1 MNTIV
6 RLYSEDKY
14 EINKFLN
21 NFCSDIYTNKNEE
34 MLEWQKI
41 YPNPLELADII
52 GAYIENNDKY
62 NISMWVSFDRGV
74 FINVNDENA
83 DKIIRYLY
91 ERYPW

>member
-21 NFCSDIYTNKNEE
+21 NFYSDIYINKNEE

-62 NISMWVSFDRGV
+62 NISMWVSFDKGV